1 MSKPIA
7 VLTPPAQAKAEYGN
21 TLSPKQ
27 TFLLACIVLIAIA
40 LIAFHP
46 GSPHYASFGPY
57 WVSGSAV
64 SHGLNPYAAYPEIHR
79 SYIFTLGELRTV
91 TDINLNPPS
100 MLPLFQMLSH
110 LSLAQVGIIWTT
122 VSLTLLLSATW
133 LLVRHRPE
141 MQARQVVWLLLA
153 ISVYD
158 TIICEQIYLLLL
170 FLSAV
175 AWVCADNKRDV
186 IAAIALGLL
195 VAIKPTTLFWPIFLF
210 LAGRR
215 RLALRSL
222 AVTVIVSAVPLLLYG
237 WNVYRDWLTAVRA
250 DNHWT
255 DPTDIAIPA
264 YFARL
269 GHREAGLLVAFA
281 IFAMLAWWLW
291 RRRRP
296 NLEAVSGIALCTTLL
311 CAPLAWYDYSLILA
325 PVFVAHRWSKME
337 TTAAVFLTTPYA
349 VVLFL
354 LHPLG
359 SRISLSAGGVG
370 YFVAVWIILI
380 SYVQRTETTV

>member
-1 MSKPIA
+1 MSNPIA
-7 VLTPPAQAKAEYGN
+7 VLNPPIRAKPEHRN
-21 TLSPKQ
+21 TLSPKE
-27 TFLLACIVLIAIA
+27 TFLLAGIILIAIA

-46 GSPHYASFGPY
+46 GSRHYAAFGAY

-64 SHGLNPYAAYPEIHR
+64 SHGLNPYAPYPEINPSH
-79 SYIFTLGELRTV
+79 ILTPGGQRTII
-91 TDINLNPPS
+91 DINLNPPC
-100 MLPLFQMLSH
+100 MLPLFQILSH
-110 LSLAQVGIIWTT
+110 LSLVKVGIIWTT

-141 MQARQVVWLLLA
+141 MQVRQVVWLLLA
-153 ISVYD
+153 ISVFD

-210 LAGRR
+210 LAGHR

-222 AVTVIVSAVPLLLYG
+222 AVTVIVSGVPLLLYG
-237 WNVYRDWLTAVRA
+237 WDVYREWLTVLKA
-250 DNHWT
+250 DNHWIL
-255 DPTDIAIPA
+255 PTDIAIPA
-264 YFARL
+264 YFTRI
-269 GHREAGLLVAFA
+269 GQRDAGLLAALALFA
-281 IFAMLAWWLW
+281 VLAWWVW
-291 RRRRP
+291 RRRP
-296 NLEAVSGIALCTTLL
+296 NLEVVSGTALCATLL
-311 CAPLAWYDYSLILA
+311 CAPLAWYGYSLMLA

-337 TTAAVFLTTPYA
+337 TTAAFFLATPYA
-349 VVLFL
+349 VWAFL
-354 LHPLG
+354 LFPLG
-359 SRISLSAGGVG
+359 PRMSLSAGGAG

-380 SYVQRTETTV
+380 SYVQKRRTMA